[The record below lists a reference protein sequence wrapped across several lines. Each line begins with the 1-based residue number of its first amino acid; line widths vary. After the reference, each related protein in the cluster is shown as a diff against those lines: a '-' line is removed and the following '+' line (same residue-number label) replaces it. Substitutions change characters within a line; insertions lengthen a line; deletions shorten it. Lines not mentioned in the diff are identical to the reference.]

1 MLPARWN
8 ARMPVLPA
16 ALKKSPSKPTPNW
29 SVSNHTDIG
38 PLNVGGP
45 ERTGDVGLEPSP
57 VMNTSGDN
65 GSSVS
70 GPVMLPTT
78 QALAA
83 PPGQSTPGVA
93 LRLCPRNQPAVGTTG
108 EPERKSGGA
117 GKGVL
122 VRLGPGGSGSI
133 KKKSNLYRNECTTII

>member
-1 MLPARWN
+1 MFDTVPRMLPARSN

-16 ALKKSPSKPTPNW
+16 ALKKPPSKPTPNW

-38 PLNVGGP
+38 PLNVGVP

-70 GPVMLPTT
+70 RSEEHTSEL
-78 QALAA
+78 
-83 PPGQSTPGVA
+83 QS
-93 LRLCPRNQPAVGTTG
+93 LMRISYAVFC
-108 EPERKSGGA
+108 
-117 GKGVL
+117 L
-122 VRLGPGGSGSI
+122 
-133 KKKSNLYRNECTTII
+133 KKKKKNSKTTKNKTQKKQL

>member
-1 MLPARWN
+1 MFDTVPRMLPARSN

-16 ALKKSPSKPTPNW
+16 ALKKPPSKPTPNW

-38 PLNVGGP
+38 PLNVGVP

-70 GPVMLPTT
+70 GPVMLPPT

-83 PPGQSTPGVA
+83 PPGQATAGVA
-93 LRLCPRNQPAVGTTG
+93 LRLCPRDHPPACRAGEQSRSTT
-108 EPERKSGGA
+108 
-117 GKGVL
+117 V
-122 VRLGPGGSGSI
+122 
-133 KKKSNLYRNECTTII
+133 

>member
-1 MLPARWN
+1 MLPARSN
-8 ARMPVLPA
+8 ARRPVLPA
-16 ALKKSPSKPTPNW
+16 ALKKPPSKPTPSW

-38 PLNVGGP
+38 PLNVGVP

-83 PPGQSTPGVA
+83 PPGQLTPRVA
-93 LRLCPRNQPAVGTTG
+93 LRLSPRTQQIGRAHVYTPVSNAH
-108 EPERKSGGA
+108 
-117 GKGVL
+117 L
-122 VRLGPGGSGSI
+122 VFRLLL
-133 KKKSNLYRNECTTII
+133 KKKKK